1 MSFVRRYDEDTSAPT
16 LRRAR
21 RDLLHRTVVP
31 AVGLWAIIVGL
42 GLTIVGPLHP
52 IEGEAELSERLV
64 VGRTPTMDAVTAV
77 WSNIGATFF
86 IIGACLLVVGLVWWR
101 TRQWWVAVVPA
112 IAIAVQSSV
121 FVTAAAVVGRTR
133 PEVEHL
139 DVSPPTSS
147 FPSGHVG
154 ASTAFYLTLALLSR
168 RIRNPVLRWTVT
180 LICLLIPVL
189 VAYSRMYRGMHHA
202 SDVVVGAMNGAV
214 CAVLAWR
221 YLRRGS
227 EPAVAGPS
235 EGVATERR
243 EPDGGEGE
251 QDGAGGHVGNG
262 SQGAVQPAGL
272 VGVGG
277 HRGGDQEA
285 ADQHEGDSLGHVP
298 DPSRPL
304 RPPPGVLDEV

>member
-1 MSFVRRYDEDTSAPT
+1 V
-16 LRRAR
+16 
-21 RDLLHRTVVP
+21 LLC
-31 AVGLWAIIVGL
+31 AIIVGR

-64 VGRTPTMDAVTAV
+64 VGRTPTMDAITSV

-112 IAIAVQSSV
+112 IAISVQSSV

-168 RIRNPVLRWTVT
+168 RIRNPVLRWAATAV
-180 LICLLIPVL
+180 CLLIPVL
-189 VAYSRMYRGMHHA
+189 VAYARMYRGMHHA

-235 EGVATERR
+235 DGVDAVGGEPER
-243 EPDGGEGE
+243 GEGE
-251 QDGAGGHVGNG
+251 QNGPRRQVGDGA
-262 SQGAVQPAGL
+262 QDRVQAAGL
-272 VGVGG
+272 IGLGS
-277 HRGGDQEA
+277 RGGGKQEA
-285 ADQHEGDSLGHVP
+285 ADEHQGDPLGDVP
-298 DPSRPL
+298 DPARPL